1 VLNERPR
8 RGADRL
14 SDVTVFDGFF
24 IPEIGLE
31 LIAKCT
37 LQEPLMSSKQSG
49 TSKSKGARQ
58 MKITSAPPLSG
69 RYSRSEGTGAGPQR
83 KHANPPPKSGKKK

>member
-1 VLNERPR
+1 
-8 RGADRL
+8 
-14 SDVTVFDGFF
+14 
-24 IPEIGLE
+24 
-31 LIAKCT
+31 
-37 LQEPLMSSKQSG
+37 MSSKQSG